1 MAKKKKKHHKRKAGA
16 PQKAFRQQAAPRQGN
31 SWPENDIEDW
41 QLAGIT
47 AMLDKCNETGTVPYD
62 IPTAIKGLLCM
73 HILCEGK

>member
-1 MAKKKKKHHKRKAGA
+1 MAERAQRDCIACPFSCRDSIACLACPG
-16 PQKAFRQQAAPRQGN
+16 
-31 SWPENDIEDW
+31 